1 MDTFFKQKGKI
12 VGWDDGA
19 FEIDQEEQVP
29 LIGVVMSGG
38 SRVEGILRT
47 DIEVDGLGV
56 TEELITTI
64 NKSKHWE
71 ELSLIALSGVTFAG
85 FNVVDIEELEE
96 STGIPVM
103 AVTRKE
109 VDMDSFKKALM
120 NLSEFQQRW
129 SAVEKAGEIYEYRS
143 GESPV
148 YYQTASLT
156 TEEAE
161 RALEVTSKV
170 ASLPEPLRLA
180 DMIARAMVKGKS

>member
-148 YYQTASLT
+148 YYPS
-156 TEEAE
+156 
-161 RALEVTSKV
+161 
-170 ASLPEPLRLA
+170 
-180 DMIARAMVKGKS
+180 